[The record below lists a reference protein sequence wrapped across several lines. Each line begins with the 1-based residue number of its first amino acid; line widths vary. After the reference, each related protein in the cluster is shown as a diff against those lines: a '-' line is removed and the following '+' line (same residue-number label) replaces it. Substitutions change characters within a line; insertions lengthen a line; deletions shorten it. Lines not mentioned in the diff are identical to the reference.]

1 MNTGEWMALGGAAAL
16 LVGGGYLALKQF
28 GGLAGLTGNFPTTA
42 AGFHGKVALMEAY
55 LRRYPPV
62 VGAYTPQ
69 NQLSWHLANDLSFA
83 GVPVHV
89 QTPNGT
95 QALLRNTQWGY
106 PVAGIQNISTVPGVV
121 QLVQLPTPSQP
132 VYYVLAQSPD
142 TANTVLIGKFVQ
154 QNGQWVLWQ
163 VFEESES
170 YLQQHPV
177 STVPPNFAWANAP
190 QAHAAVAS

>member
-1 MNTGEWMALGGAAAL
+1 
-16 LVGGGYLALKQF
+16 VRGGYLALKQF

-42 AGFHGKVALMEAY
+42 AGFQGKVALMEAY
-55 LRRYPPV
+55 LRRYPPAEGV
-62 VGAYTPQ
+62 YTPQ

-89 QTPNGT
+89 QTPSGT
-95 QALLRNTQWGY
+95 QVLLRNTQWGY

-132 VYYVLAQSPD
+132 VYYVLASSPD

-163 VFEESES
+163 VFEEPES
-170 YLQQHPV
+170 TAQQTGAQPV
-177 STVPPNFAWANAP
+177 PSNFQWANAP
-190 QAHAAVAS
+190 QAAAAVAS